1 VMQELP
7 SPRPAHILRRG
18 AYDLPGESVTRG
30 LPASL
35 NSANKQPSNRLEF
48 AQWLVSPENPL
59 TARVTVNRFW
69 QMLFGTGLVKTV
81 EDFGAQGEPPSHPE
95 LLDWL
100 AVQFRDG
107 GTGRRGDGVSKPT
120 TNHQP
125 PTTAWNVKALL
136 KTIVMSA
143 TYRQSSDVTP
153 QLLQRDPD
161 NRLLARGARFRLPA
175 EMIRDQALLVSG
187 LLVEKLGGPSVRPY
201 QPAGL
206 LKDMVFSNM
215 ANYAQEKGPDLWRRS
230 LYTFWKRTVLN
241 PSMQV
246 FDATA
251 REQCTVRD
259 TRTNTPLQ
267 ALNLMN
273 DVTYVEAARMLAERM
288 LLISE
293 AGPQQRLAWAFRA
306 VTSRPPDE
314 MEQQTLLE
322 NLNAQLAYFRGHPR
336 EAEKLLMIGEKRNSP
351 KLNPAELAAYA
362 TTASLILNLDEAITK
377 Q

>member
-1 VMQELP
+1 
-7 SPRPAHILRRG
+7 
-18 AYDLPGESVTRG
+18 
-30 LPASL
+30 
-35 NSANKQPSNRLEF
+35 
-48 AQWLVSPENPL
+48 
-59 TARVTVNRFW
+59 
-69 QMLFGTGLVKTV
+69 VKTV
-81 EDFGAQGEPPSHPE
+81 EDFGAQGELPSHPE

-100 AVQFRDG
+100 AVEFRDG
-107 GTGRRGDGVSKPT
+107 VTRRRGDEAKNPQSESAPRAVASESLSVSGLGKRRAVLTRDP
-120 TNHQP
+120 Q
-125 PTTAWNVKALL
+125 WDVKALL

-143 TYRQSSDVTP
+143 TYRQSSDVTQ

-161 NRLLARGARFRLPA
+161 NRLLARGSRFRLPA

-187 LLVEKLGGPSVRPY
+187 LLVEKLGGPSVKPY

-215 ANYAQEKGPDLWRRS
+215 TNYPQDKGEGLWRRS

-241 PSMQV
+241 PGMQV

-251 REQCTVRD
+251 REQCAVRD

-288 LLISE
+288 MLTVRTE
-293 AGPQQRLAWAFRA
+293 PRGRLAWAFRA
-306 VTSRPPDE
+306 VTSRAPDG
-314 MEQQTLLE
+314 MEQETLLE
-322 NLNAQLAYFRGHPR
+322 NLNAQLAYFRARPR
-336 EAEKLLMIGEKRNSP
+336 EAEKLLMIGEKRNDAR
-351 KLNPAELAAYA
+351 LNPAELAAYA
-362 TTASLILNLDEAITK
+362 MTASLILNLDEAITK